1 MTLVTVRF
9 KVGENQDLATS
20 RVFNKMGSAADQAP
34 PGAMPPM
41 IKPHGIDDV
50 PILALTLHG
59 GGYGSD
65 ELRAMA
71 THLADEL
78 STIPDLAHIDLIGGE
93 PTQLRVTLD
102 PARLAG
108 SGVTPG
114 EVMQALRAANVRLP
128 AGEFASANEV
138 FLVSVGAP
146 IRVGEGR
153 RRRGHR
159 QPARARS
166 ISGTSPPSSRP
177 PARPPTT

>member
-1 MTLVTVRF
+1 
-9 KVGENQDLATS
+9 
-20 RVFNKMGSAADQAP
+20 
-34 PGAMPPM
+34 MPPL
-41 IKPHGIDDV
+41 IKPHSIDDV

-65 ELRAMA
+65 ALRVMA

-78 STIPDLAHIDLIGGE
+78 ATIPDLARIDLIGGE
-93 PTQLRVTLD
+93 PAQLRVTLD

-128 AGEFASANEV
+128 AGEFATANEV

-146 IRVGEGR
+146 IRTARDAGDVVV
-153 RRRGHR
+153 
-159 QPARARS
+159 ANRARTRS
-166 ISGTSPPSSRP
+166 TCATWPPSSRRP
-177 PARPPTT
+177 PRPPTT